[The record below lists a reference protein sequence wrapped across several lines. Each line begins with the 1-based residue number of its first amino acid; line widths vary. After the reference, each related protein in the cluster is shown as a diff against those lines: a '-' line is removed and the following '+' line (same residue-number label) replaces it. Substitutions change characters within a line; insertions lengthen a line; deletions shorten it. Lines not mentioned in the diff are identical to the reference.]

1 MYWMPVANPV
11 PIVWGNSAAHYGAQ
25 RSNHSAMTDLC
36 KRVGDNRMVSDMQ
49 YDNGQGGFSTGLLTP
64 GTGV

>member
-11 PIVWGNSAAHYGAQ
+11 PIVWGNSAAHNGVQ
-25 RSNHSAMTDLC
+25 RSNHSAMT
-36 KRVGDNRMVSDMQ
+36 DMQ

-64 GTGV
+64 GTSV